1 MKVLIAHADLR
12 ANGGAESYAF
22 AIRDRLLAAG
32 HTIGLLDITG
42 HTPPDAP
49 HSDPTLFR
57 LGRLAGFRR
66 FTLWKYAL
74 VCRVLPRIAADYD
87 YTVLSFGEG
96 PEVSCPS
103 LHIRHAPAVFSSH
116 PDLLAVLG
124 ARKPTLQLR
133 RLYAWACRQVAGVKS
148 ANSVAARTVTNTK
161 WTAKQALTHCNIANP
176 VVLYPKVILVK
187 HAPISVRREPYH
199 MVAIGRIVPNKR
211 LEDAINVLDQLIACG
226 LPATLQIIG
235 RADSAYAT
243 RFLNRYQSHPGLI
256 LNPNADSATMTQ
268 ALAQAR
274 VGIHPYRSEHFG
286 VAVAEMICAGVVP
299 LVHNSGGVCELV
311 QDPELRF
318 CDTADLTDKAM
329 RLMQLPIADCEALS
343 TRLQSTDALQQA
355 LNFDAHLDQIIKTE
369 LAA

>member
-12 ANGGAESYAF
+12 ANGGAESYAL
-22 AIRDRLLAAG
+22 AIKDRLLAAG
-32 HTIGLLDITG
+32 HTVGLLDITG

-49 HSDPTLFR
+49 YSDPALFR
-57 LGRLAGFRR
+57 LGRMAGLRR

-74 VCRVLPRIAADYD
+74 VCRILPRIAADYD

-124 ARKPTLQLR
+124 ARKPTMQLR
-133 RLYAWACRQVAGVKS
+133 RLYAWVCRQVAGVNS
-148 ANSVAARTVTNTK
+148 AKTAQVRTVTNTQ

-176 VVLYPKVILVK
+176 VVLYPKVAPAR
-187 HAPISVRREPYH
+187 HAQASVRREPYH
-199 MVAIGRIVPNKR
+199 MIAIGRIVPNKR
-211 LEDAINVLDQLIACG
+211 LEDAIAVLDQLIAHG

-243 RFLNRYQSHPGLI
+243 RFLHRCQNHPGLI
-256 LNPNADSATMTQ
+256 LNPNADRATLIQ

-286 VAVAEMICAGVVP
+286 IAVAEMICAGVVP

-311 QDPELRF
+311 ENPELRF
-318 CDTADLTDKAM
+318 SDTADLADKAM
-329 RLMQLPIADCEALS
+329 RLMQLPVKDCEALS
-343 TRLQSTDALQQA
+343 VRLQSTDALQQA

>member
-12 ANGGAESYAF
+12 ANGGAESYAL

-32 HTIGLLDITG
+32 HTVGLLDITG
-42 HTPPDAP
+42 HAPPDAP
-49 HSDPTLFR
+49 HSDPALFR
-57 LGRLAGFRR
+57 LGRMAGLRR

-74 VCRVLPRIAADYD
+74 VCRILPRLAADYD

-96 PEVSCPS
+96 PDVPCPS

-124 ARKPTLQLR
+124 ARKPTMQLR

-148 ANSVAARTVTNTK
+148 VNPAPARTIANTQ
-161 WTAKQALTHCNIANP
+161 WTAKQALTHCNISNP
-176 VVLYPKVILVK
+176 VVLYPKVAPTK
-187 HAPISVRREPYH
+187 HAPSNVRREPYH
-199 MVAIGRIVPNKR
+199 MITIGRIVPNKR
-211 LEDAINVLDQLIACG
+211 LEDAISVLDQLITHG
-226 LPATLQIIG
+226 LPATLQIVG

-243 RFLNRYQSHPGLI
+243 RFLRRYQNHPGLI
-256 LNPNADSATMTQ
+256 LNPNADRATLMQ
-268 ALAQAR
+268 ALTRAR

-286 VAVAEMICAGVVP
+286 IAVAEMICAGVVP

-318 CDTADLTDKAM
+318 CDTADLADKAM
-329 RLMQLPIADCEALS
+329 RLMQLPIKDCEALS
-343 TRLQSTDALQQA
+343 SRLQSTDALQQA
-355 LNFDAHLDQIIKTE
+355 LNFDAYLDLIIKTE